1 MQPYEDYIP
10 LDEDCSN
17 IEEVLKL
24 INDKE
29 ICTKIAKKF
38 KAKILNTSELYLNN
52 HANEIN
58 QTIIKYKQKHLI
70 ASDDL
75 IRLRNYKKF
84 ERTNLKFFG

>member
-1 MQPYEDYIP
+1 MKIIS
-10 LDEDCSN
+10 LWMKTVL
-17 IEEVLKL
+17 ILKKILKL

-58 QTIIKYKQKHLI
+58 QTINQISKP
-70 ASDDL
+70 
-75 IRLRNYKKF
+75 
-84 ERTNLKFFG
+84 